1 MAFVYTDYM
10 SSVYTPAQRVERCRL
25 HLAELTLAASKPDV
39 SADGRSINYGGLQ
52 SRITAVQADLA
63 RLESDPRSRSRGT
76 SSIARINR

>member
-25 HLAELTLAASKPDV
+25 HIAELRLAATKPDT
-39 SADGRSINYGGLQ
+39 SADGRSVSYAGLQ
-52 SRITAVQADLA
+52 GLLKDARADLVLLLA
-63 RLESDPRSRSRGT
+63 DPMLRSRGT